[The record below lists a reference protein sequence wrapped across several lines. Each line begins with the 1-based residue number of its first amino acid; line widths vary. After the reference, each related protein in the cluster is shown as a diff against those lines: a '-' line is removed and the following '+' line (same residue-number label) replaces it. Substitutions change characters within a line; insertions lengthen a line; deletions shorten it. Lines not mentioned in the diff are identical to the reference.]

1 MDFTSS
7 YGPRNLDCL
16 LLHKL
21 SLWLLSSFASQTR
34 LTAYIPPYFTEW
46 ALWVMT
52 YDPPNFAT
60 LNGFTAHV
68 FFLHELSL
76 ASPLGWLGNKSI
88 QPINILA
95 SPSSLLY
102 KYSPNQLTSTKL
114 NRLIGYEEHV
124 YQTLMQKENQHF
136 SGHIQLEWSVCLLMW
151 LSPCVFFMQHVVI

>member
-1 MDFTSS
+1 MGLVTWIVFYFINWVYDS
-7 YGPRNLDCL
+7 CL
-16 LLHKL
+16 LLPHKL
-21 SLWLLSSFASQTR
+21 GLLPMFLHTLQSGSYELWL
-34 LTAYIPPYFTEW
+34 
-46 ALWVMT
+46 MT
-52 YDPPNFAT
+52 HQK

-76 ASPLGWLGNKSI
+76 ASQLGWLGNKSI